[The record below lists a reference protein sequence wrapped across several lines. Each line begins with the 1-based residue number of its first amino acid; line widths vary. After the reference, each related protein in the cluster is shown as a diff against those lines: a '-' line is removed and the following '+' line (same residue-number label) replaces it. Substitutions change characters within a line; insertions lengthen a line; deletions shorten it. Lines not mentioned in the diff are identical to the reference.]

1 MPPTSSRSFT
11 RGSPRTIIVAGGLLG
26 ALALACA
33 FLFNSAVF
41 SGKAEVTP
49 QPTSVVSWW
58 EVYFTDPTRI
68 NNPQQLEGSI
78 PEKLIQAI
86 DSAKTSIHIASFE
99 FDLTPVAEALVR
111 AQQRGVDVRWVTDD
125 EHGLEAD
132 AEEGGGQ
139 FAMLQAAGIPIKD
152 DDRSALMH
160 DKFWIF
166 DRRSVWTG
174 STNITKNDNFRNN
187 NNVIFLHSTALA
199 EIYEREF
206 TEMWAG
212 EFGSTSPSTVS
223 QQSLTLDGTSVQ
235 IYFASEDEV
244 IDRLLPLLARAQ
256 TSIRF
261 MAFSFTHDGMEQTML
276 ARAAAGVDVQ
286 GIFENRGSLTEFSA
300 LMPLYCAGISVRQ
313 DGNPGT
319 FHHKVIVID
328 GKTLITGSLNFSA
341 NADQN
346 NDENTLV
353 VVDNNLA
360 GLYLDEFDRRWAEA
374 RQPDPADI
382 TCK

>member
-1 MPPTSSRSFT
+1 M
-11 RGSPRTIIVAGGLLG
+11 LG
-26 ALALACA
+26 ILALVGV
-33 FLFNSAVF
+33 FLVSSLV
-41 SGKAEVTP
+41 SCGKPSISPTP
-49 QPTSVVSWW
+49 TAAAASWW
-58 EVYFTDPTRI
+58 EVYFTDPVRI
-68 NNPQQLEGSI
+68 NDPQQLEGSI

-86 DSAKTSIHIASFE
+86 DAAQSSIHIAAFE
-99 FDLTPVAEALVR
+99 FNLTPVAEALVR

-125 EHGLEAD
+125 EHGLESD
-132 AEEGGGQ
+132 AEAGHGQ
-139 FAMLQAAGIPIKD
+139 FAILQAAGIPIKD
-152 DDRSALMH
+152 DGRSALMH

-166 DRRSVWTG
+166 DRKSVWTG
-174 STNITKNDNFRNN
+174 STNITLNDNFRNN
-187 NNVIFLHSTALA
+187 NNVIFLHSPTLA

-206 TEMWAG
+206 AEMWAG
-212 EFGSTSPSTVS
+212 KFGATSPSTLS
-223 QQSLTLDGTSVQ
+223 QQSLTQDGVALQ
-235 IYFASEDEV
+235 IYFAAEDEV

-276 ARAAAGVDVQ
+276 ERAAAGVDIQ
-286 GIFENRGSLTEFSA
+286 GIFENRASLTEFSA
-300 LMPLYCAGISVRQ
+300 LTPLYCAGILVRQ

-341 NADQN
+341 NADEN

-353 VVDNNLA
+353 VLNSDIA
-360 GLYLDEFDRRWAEA
+360 KLYLEEFDRRWAEA
-374 RQPDPADI
+374 RQPDPANI

>member
-1 MPPTSSRSFT
+1 
-11 RGSPRTIIVAGGLLG
+11 VNA
-26 ALALACA
+26 
-33 FLFNSAVF
+33 
-41 SGKAEVTP
+41 SGT
-49 QPTSVVSWW
+49 WW
-58 EVYFTDPTRI
+58 EVYFTDPQ
-68 NNPQQLEGSI
+68 NVNKPEDWQGSI
-78 PEKLIQAI
+78 EGRLIDKINAAQ
-86 DSAKTSIHIASFE
+86 SSIHIASFE
-99 FDLTPVAEALVR
+99 FDLTPVAQALI
-111 AQQRGVDVRWVTDD
+111 AAKQRGVDVRWVTDD

-187 NNVIFLHSTALA
+187 NNVIFLHSPALA

-244 IDRLLPLLARAQ
+244 IDRLLPLLAQAQ

-300 LMPLYCAGISVRQ
+300 LTPLYCAGISVRQ